1 MRPRKKEFRVEKI
14 IDELVAQGY
23 EVSGSSSSIR
33 VNMGVLTGKAI
44 IRKSVYSNTFV
55 VSTHTWT
62 QLIALT
68 LVFSSILSSIFSQW
82 GQPELSGAMWFS
94 FSVGIPVVITGFV
107 SAIIAEIQLQP
118 IRQIV
123 RKTRDINQ

>member
-1 MRPRKKEFRVEKI
+1 MEKI

-33 VNMGVLTGKAI
+33 VNMGALTGKAI

-62 QLIALT
+62 Q
-68 LVFSSILSSIFSQW
+68 
-82 GQPELSGAMWFS
+82 
-94 FSVGIPVVITGFV
+94 
-107 SAIIAEIQLQP
+107 
-118 IRQIV
+118 
-123 RKTRDINQ
+123 

>member
-1 MRPRKKEFRVEKI
+1 MEKI

-33 VNMGVLTGKAI
+33 VNMGALTGKAI

-55 VSTHTWT
+55 VTHTWT

-107 SAIIAEIQLQP
+107 STIIAEIQLQP

-123 RKTRDINQ
+123 RMANSKLSPPVA

>member
-1 MRPRKKEFRVEKI
+1 MEKI

-55 VSTHTWT
+55 V
-62 QLIALT
+62 
-68 LVFSSILSSIFSQW
+68 
-82 GQPELSGAMWFS
+82 
-94 FSVGIPVVITGFV
+94 
-107 SAIIAEIQLQP
+107 
-118 IRQIV
+118 
-123 RKTRDINQ
+123 